1 MHTPTVLFFIGLS
14 CISSVLAVAG
24 ESIDCS
30 GVSLANVRR
39 VIPDDAVNAKNFL
52 YKIWKLSKQDFCQ
65 LPFTEL
71 HNADIFYKARKTFQ
85 RKSNEKV
92 TIRNIIKYQIKE
104 LVKDYEQSIWRFWVN
119 NDGSSQIP
127 GSLEGWNIA
136 INQTLQRQLQEIK
149 PWNFEFLVDALFNEL
164 EELAPNLDF
173 LKTFTLNRQD
183 VKNAIKGFV
192 CSWQTERSADVLK
205 LSLPEGFDEVMSA
218 TGFENIEDIDTI
230 KAVVKSMM
238 DVIAAEVTP
247 FLTKQL
253 EKFKSLMYDLV
264 PLLSEFHML
273 KNRLVEGDQ
282 IELENFLIKF
292 AGSSDN
298 IVDAVENLFN
308 TACFTR
314 NNLMNEVYLK
324 SIYNFL
330 HLAGQRI
337 NENKKI
343 DFELIGILTLGVEDY
358 VKTELGRLNM
368 FIDQQIASMEKEDY
382 GFAIVHFLVKL
393 VSPDLEVP
401 RGQWKTYEE
410 RYNVRTEVLQAGA
423 IEFLVDYLIFPIRP

>member
-24 ESIDCS
+24 ESVDCS

-39 VIPDDAVNAKNFL
+39 VIPHDAVNAKNFL

-65 LPFTEL
+65 LPFAEL

-85 RKSNEKV
+85 RKSNERV
-92 TIRNIIKYQIKE
+92 TIRNIIKYQIKD
-104 LVKDYEQSIWRFWVN
+104 LVKDYEQSIWRFWVS
-119 NDGSSQIP
+119 NDDSSHIP

-136 INQTLQRQLQEIK
+136 INQSLQRQLEEIK

-164 EELAPNLDF
+164 EELVPNLDF

-192 CSWQTERSADVLK
+192 CSWQTERSADVLE
-205 LSLPEGFDEVMSA
+205 LFLPDGFDEVMSA
-218 TGFENIEDIDTI
+218 TGF
-230 KAVVKSMM
+230 
-238 DVIAAEVTP
+238 
-247 FLTKQL
+247 

-368 FIDQQIASMEKEDY
+368 FIDQQIASIEKEDY

-401 RGQWKTYEE
+401 RG
-410 RYNVRTEVLQAGA
+410 
-423 IEFLVDYLIFPIRP
+423 